1 MTYEVDYVSRRA
13 SQSPVTKGQPLT
25 DCEHTGSLTLI
36 KLAELLLK
44 TLSWSIIVPF
54 RLVEVP
60 PPVVLAAAPVVEEPL
75 M

>member
-1 MTYEVDYVSRRA
+1 MTYEVDYVFSQGQSESRCQRA
-13 SQSPVTKGQPLT
+13 TTGCGQR
-25 DCEHTGSLTLI
+25 GSLTLI

>member
-1 MTYEVDYVSRRA
+1 MTCEVDYVFSQGQSESRCQRA
-13 SQSPVTKGQPLT
+13 IIEF
-25 DCEHTGSLTLI
+25 EHTGSLTLI

-60 PPVVLAAAPVVEEPL
+60 PPVVLAAAPVVDEPL
-75 M
+75 I